1 MIGGTWHVHDHSL
14 GSVNTFKS
22 ELELELKYII
32 NKVIIYLFENIF
44 EEKYKS
50 NNNIIIIKLK

>member
-1 MIGGTWHVHDHSL
+1 MPVT
-14 GSVNTFKS
+14 NRKS

-44 EEKYKS
+44 EEKYIS
-50 NNNIIIIKLK
+50 NNNIIIMKLK

>member
-1 MIGGTWHVHDHSL
+1 MHDHSL

-32 NKVIIYLFENIF
+32 NKVIIYLFKNIF
-44 EEKYKS
+44 EEEYKFNN
-50 NNNIIIIKLK
+50 NNNIIKLK